1 LSINSRAWI
10 KKFAGSP
17 AKVSLLFVNDHIKGK
32 HNVVSYLFEFYPKN
46 ERWQKGIPK
55 MSLKMY

>member
-1 LSINSRAWI
+1 
-10 KKFAGSP
+10 
-17 AKVSLLFVNDHIKGK
+17 VSLLFVNDHIKGK